1 MERIK
6 VFTTS
11 YINQLGQRL
20 QSEEVV
26 AGYIQGKAPNHSA
39 SDTKNTL
46 LEVESFLK
54 LSIDNGDF
62 ENARILYEMLKG
74 IDPTLASDQR
84 LWAWLAHVPFMEY
97 MAKRWPVDKQS
108 KEKRAGYIV
117 GHWFVKT
124 QASTSYM
131 RHGIAMLWWG
141 AYSTYSSERD
151 DPFEL
156 TKEFFSMQ
164 DYTRTLFG
172 SLGRSDKFIRV
183 LLEYVVE
190 NPDLF
195 DAHKEARIRF
205 LMRRLNYAGGYKII
219 PDLSVAEIK
228 KLINQYKSAAEKIV
242 N

>member
-11 YINQLGQRL
+11 YINQVGQRL
-20 QSEEVV
+20 QSEETV
-26 AGYIQGKAPNHSA
+26 AAYIKGVTPNHLA
-39 SDTKNTL
+39 SDTKDTL
-46 LEVESFLK
+46 LEIESFPK

-62 ENARILYEMLKG
+62 ENARMLYEMLKE
-74 IDPTLASDQR
+74 INPTLASDQR
-84 LWAWLAHVPFMEY
+84 IWAWLAHVPFMEY
-97 MAKRWPVDKQS
+97 MAKRWPVGEQP
-108 KEKRAGYIV
+108 KEKRVGYIV

-141 AYSTYSSERD
+141 AYSTYSPERS

-172 SLGRSDKFIRV
+172 SLGRSDKFRRA

-195 DAHKEARIRF
+195 NTHKEARVRF
-205 LMRRLNYAGGYKII
+205 LMRRLNYTGGYKII

-228 KLINQYKSAAEKIV
+228 KLINQYKGVAEKIV

>member
-6 VFTTS
+6 VFSTT

-20 QSEEVV
+20 QSKETV
-26 AGYIQGKAPNHSA
+26 AGYVEGRAPNFSS
-39 SDTKNTL
+39 SDTKDTVI
-46 LEVESFLK
+46 EVDTFPILTVA
-54 LSIDNGDF
+54 NGDY
-62 ENARILYEMLKG
+62 ENARLLFEMLKG
-74 IDPTLASDQR
+74 IDRTLASDQR
-84 LWAWLAHVPFMEY
+84 LWAWLAHVPFMKY
-97 MAKRWPVDKQS
+97 MGERWPVGEQPGDKRS
-108 KEKRAGYIV
+108 GYIL

-141 AYSTYSSERD
+141 AFTTYSPERD

-156 TKEFFSMQ
+156 TREFFSMQ
-164 DYTRTLFG
+164 DYTRTIFG
-172 SLGRSDKFIRV
+172 SLGRSDKFSRA

-195 DAHKEARIRF
+195 SAHKEARIRF

-219 PDLSVAEIK
+219 PNLSMPDIK
-228 KLINQYKSAAEKIV
+228 KLIDHYKDAVGDINS
-242 N
+242 